1 MRILAYI
8 RFKARIFAYIK
19 CKGRGVSL
27 FGSKLHC
34 GVLYYNTT
42 VLKRSIL
49 SKDITFAIALPHVTV
64 ILFALNEITALFC
77 NNERKISEVKAK
89 HYNFST

>member
-1 MRILAYI
+1 MSEVGCLGSNVRNLAYI
-8 RFKARIFAYIK
+8 GCLWLLVWELKRGFSLISSVR
-19 CKGRGVSL
+19 GRGVSL
-27 FGSKLHC
+27 FGSKLNC

-64 ILFALNEITALFC
+64 ILFVL
-77 NNERKISEVKAK
+77 
-89 HYNFST
+89 

>member
-1 MRILAYI
+1 MFRKLCQEFSLYWVFVVAYLGI
-8 RFKARIFAYIK
+8 KARIFAYIK
-19 CKGRGVSL
+19 CQGRGALL
-27 FGSKLHC
+27 FGSKLNC

-64 ILFALNEITALFC
+64 ILFAL
-77 NNERKISEVKAK
+77 
-89 HYNFST
+89 